1 MEVNFKKD
9 LQELLNAFAFA
20 QTNLEQNQ
28 CVIAVMNCIL
38 NYTYIEEFLSNYPSF
53 TAVLESKCY
62 ELILSPNST
71 INVKDLCTRVLQYV

>member
-9 LQELLNAFAFA
+9 LQELLNAFALA

-38 NYTYIEEFLSNYPSF
+38 NYIYIQEFLYNYPSF
-53 TAVLESKCY
+53 TVVLESKCY

-71 INVKDLCTRVLQYV
+71 IIVKDLCKRVLQYV